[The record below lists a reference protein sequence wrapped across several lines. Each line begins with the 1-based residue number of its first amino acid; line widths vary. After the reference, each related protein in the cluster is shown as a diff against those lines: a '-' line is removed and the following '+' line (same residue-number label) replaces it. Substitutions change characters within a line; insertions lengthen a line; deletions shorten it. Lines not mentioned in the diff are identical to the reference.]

1 MLLIFVGLIN
11 KLIVFVL
18 KKISTNIFSGISL
31 LLNFL
36 LLIKINS
43 NYGISSDTDI
53 YFFSIVLVTFISI
66 VSQLVWESITKYY
79 IEFESKINF
88 KSSYLY
94 SSLLNLNVLFSIFII
109 ALYFFMTKYTDLVPD
124 IYVEFLNVFI
134 FYVLV
139 QNIYTYNKYVL
150 NIQKRYNLF
159 YVLDIFVVLFNLM
172 TIYLFSESGII
183 VLACSIIIS
192 TSITLIYQFILIFI
206 KYNVKYYF
214 VFYVVSFK
222 YVYIN
227 SFNLKLG
234 QVLYLSKDILISSYI
249 QNMNIDGLYSLYT
262 YAFKLV
268 SLSFQVIQIPIFNK
282 YITEISVLLKN
293 KENISN
299 IKLFISKNIFKTFMS
314 ISLFQ
319 IVVYLFLSEILSV
332 LSYQIT
338 INQINET
345 KVIFVLLS
353 FASLIYLVISFI
365 ERYLSFVGLYKKTLR
380 VSLIFFTIILINYHF
395 LDTNLIEYSI
405 LFLIILPSL
414 IYLLLVIRLYL
425 NLLKG
430 K

>member
-1 MLLIFVGLIN
+1 
-11 KLIVFVL
+11 
-18 KKISTNIFSGISL
+18 
-31 LLNFL
+31 
-36 LLIKINS
+36 
-43 NYGISSDTDI
+43 
-53 YFFSIVLVTFISI
+53 
-66 VSQLVWESITKYY
+66 
-79 IEFESKINF
+79 
-88 KSSYLY
+88 
-94 SSLLNLNVLFSIFII
+94 
-109 ALYFFMTKYTDLVPD
+109 
-124 IYVEFLNVFI
+124 
-134 FYVLV
+134 
-139 QNIYTYNKYVL
+139 
-150 NIQKRYNLF
+150 
-159 YVLDIFVVLFNLM
+159 
-172 TIYLFSESGII
+172 
-183 VLACSIIIS
+183 
-192 TSITLIYQFILIFI
+192 
-206 KYNVKYYF
+206 
-214 VFYVVSFK
+214 
-222 YVYIN
+222 
-227 SFNLKLG
+227 
-234 QVLYLSKDILISSYI
+234 
-249 QNMNIDGLYSLYT
+249 
-262 YAFKLV
+262 
-268 SLSFQVIQIPIFNK
+268 LSFQVIQIPIFNK

>member
-1 MLLIFVGLIN
+1 MELIN

-109 ALYFFMTKYTDLVPD
+109 SLYFFMTKYTDFIPD
-124 IYVEFLNVFI
+124 IYAEFLNVFI

-183 VLACSIIIS
+183 VLAYSIIIS
-192 TSITLIYQFILIFI
+192 TGITLIYQFILIFI

-314 ISLFQ
+314 IFLFQ

-380 VSLIFFTIILINYHF
+380 VSLIFFTIILINYYF
-395 LDTNLIEYSI
+395 LNTKLIEYTI
-405 LFLIILPSL
+405 LFLIILPSI

-425 NLLKG
+425 NLLKEN